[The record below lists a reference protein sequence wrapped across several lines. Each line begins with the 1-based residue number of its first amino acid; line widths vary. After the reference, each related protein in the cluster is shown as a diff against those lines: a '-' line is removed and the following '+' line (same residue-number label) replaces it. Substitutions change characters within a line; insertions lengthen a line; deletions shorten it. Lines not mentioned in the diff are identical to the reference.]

1 MNILFPL
8 VRAGSGSDI
17 FTYNLVTGLNNL
29 SVHADV
35 QYLPGW
41 TGYVPSLMGRICR
54 PEGYDLIHANT
65 WNGFSFKGLLPV
77 VVTEH
82 LIVHDPFFNKY
93 KSVPQR
99 IYHSKIFY
107 DERRSIFNSDVVVN
121 ISRYT
126 QEKMKEIYGYDDSVL
141 IYNGIDEGLFK
152 PLNMDDLQFRKKYNL
167 PTGKKILLFS
177 GNPTIR
183 KGGDLLPR
191 IMKEV
196 GDEYILLMTGGLRK
210 EHVQTG
216 QNVIS
221 LGKLT
226 LSELI
231 EVYNACELF
240 LFPTRLEGFCLSVLE
255 AMSCGLPVVTTNVAS
270 LPEQIIDGKGG
281 FLCRMDDVKAYADA
295 IHYIAEDENLR
306 VRMGRFNRQRVLD
319 MFTLEKMT
327 ENYIKVYNRII

>member
-1 MNILFPL
+1 MQKILFPL
-8 VRAGSGSDI
+8 IQAGSGSDI
-17 FTYNLVTGLNNL
+17 FTYNLVSGLNNL

-54 PEGYDLIHANT
+54 PEGYDLIHSNT

-82 LIVHDPFFNKY
+82 LIVHEPFYKKY

-126 QEKMKEIYGYDDSVL
+126 QEKMKEVYGYDDSVL
-141 IYNGIDEGLFK
+141 IYNGIDQELFK
-152 PLNMDDLQFRKKYNL
+152 PVNTDDLQFRKKYNL

-216 QNVIS
+216 QNIIA

-226 LSELI
+226 LPELI
-231 EVYNACELF
+231 EIYNACDIF
-240 LFPTRLEGFCLSVLE
+240 LFPTRLEGFGLSVAE
-255 AMSCGLPVVTTNVAS
+255 AMACGKPVVTTDCSS
-270 LPEQIIDGKGG
+270 LPELVIDGKGG
-281 FLCRMDDVKAYADA
+281 FLCEMDNVKEYAESVRIIGEDPSLRRDMGKFNRERTIRKFSLNRM
-295 IHYIAEDENLR
+295 AEEYLR
-306 VRMGRFNRQRVLD
+306 VYKKL
-319 MFTLEKMT
+319 
-327 ENYIKVYNRII
+327 